1 LRFWVRAEA
10 DPDHV
15 ALIDPTGVRHS
26 AGELLALSRRV
37 GRGLRDLGMQPGD
50 AVAAVLPNSHHY
62 LALYLAVMENGFYL
76 VPVNSHLVQSEVEY
90 LMADS
95 GVRVVVGDA
104 GIATLV
110 HGAAAAAGVP
120 AHHVFTVGSD
130 GATPDFADLA
140 AGRSDAPPPVRRS
153 GEIMYYT
160 GGTTGKPKGIRR
172 PLPGVDPDDTAV
184 AFGNLLGLL
193 GVVPRSDDVHL
204 CGSPLY
210 HTAVLAFT
218 AAALHGGQRVVL
230 LESWSP
236 ARMLET
242 VAVHGVTNTHMVPTQ
257 FHRLLAL
264 PDTVRAGAEVGSLR
278 YVIHGAAPCPK
289 EVKARMLEWWGPII
303 YEYYGST
310 EGGGTVVDPKEWL
323 EHPGTVGRP
332 WPGADIRILDDDA
345 VPCPPSQ
352 PGTVYI
358 KLGQS
363 DFEYHGDQTKTA
375 ESRREGYFTVGDIG
389 YFDDDGYLFLCDR
402 KADLV
407 ISGGV
412 NIYPAE
418 VEAVILGHGAVG
430 DVAVFGIPHADLGES
445 VHAVIEP
452 AAGVAPD
459 DALIAEL
466 RAFCADNLALFKTPR
481 SWELIERLPRDP
493 SGKLFKRTLR
503 EKYWH
508 DQRRAI

>member
-1 LRFWVRAEA
+1 ME
-10 DPDHV
+10 
-15 ALIDPTGVRHS
+15 
-26 AGELLALSRRV
+26 
-37 GRGLRDLGMQPGD
+37 PGD
-50 AVAAVLPNSHHY
+50 AVAAVLPNGHDY

-76 VPVNSHLVQSEVEY
+76 VPVNSHLVAHEVEY
-90 LMADS
+90 LLADS
-95 GVRVVVGDA
+95 GAKVVVGHLENTA
-104 GIATLV
+104 LV
-110 HGAAAAAGVP
+110 QAAARAVGLSP
-120 AHHVFTVGSD
+120 DHVFMVGSD
-130 GATPDFADLA
+130 GTTADFADLGS
-140 AGRSDAPPPVRRS
+140 GRSDAPPATRRS

-184 AFGNLLGLL
+184 AFGDLLGLL
-193 GVVPRSDDVHL
+193 GIVPRSDDVHL

-230 LESWSP
+230 LESWSAP
-236 ARMLET
+236 RMLE
-242 VAVHGVTNTHMVPTQ
+242 AIAAHGVTNTHMVPTQ

-264 PDTVRAGAEVGSLR
+264 PDAVRASAEVGTLR

-310 EGGGTVVDPKEWL
+310 EGGGTVIGPREWL
-323 EHPGTVGRP
+323 QHPGTVGRP
-332 WPGADIRILDDDA
+332 WPGADIRILDDDGA
-345 VPCPPSQ
+345 SCPASQ

-363 DFEYHGDQTKTA
+363 DFEYHGDRTKTA

-389 YFDDDGYLFLCDR
+389 YFDGDGYLFLCDR

-418 VEAVILGHGAVG
+418 IEAVILRHPAVG
-430 DVAVFGIPHADLGES
+430 DVAVFGIPHVDLGES

-452 AAGVAPD
+452 AAGVEAND
-459 DALIAEL
+459 ELVAEL
-466 RAFCADNLALFKTPR
+466 RAFCGHHLALFKTPR
-481 SWELIERLPRDP
+481 SWELTERLPRDP

-508 DQRRAI
+508 DQPRAI